1 MAEQTMHPLASGSA
15 TRAWFHELSSTRGYD
30 LVVRGTFICAILFL
44 ALPSAV
50 GVATRVGG
58 HPGAWDLALLADVLA
73 RTGVLLFFVLAA
85 LLVLVRV
92 RPVSKAHGLQPRLSA
107 LAGSFLLMSMALFPR
122 HDLSIGL
129 NLLSAGLIFLGH
141 MLAVFALAGSDAPSA
156 SWPKHAAWSPRAL
169 RPRPAP
175 AVRRRGDRRD
185 RAVPPVRLA
194 LDRASHGRQLGLSA
208 PADAQRGASFGRDLS
223 GVRGLRRPDATP
235 DPRRVLSTLA
245 STPPRWPSAC

>member
-30 LVVRGTFICAILFL
+30 LVVRGIFICGILFS

-50 GVATRVGG
+50 GVATRLGG

-122 HDLSIGL
+122 HDLGRPQ
-129 NLLSAGLIFLGH
+129 SAVRRSSSSA
-141 MLAVFALAGSDAPSA
+141 MLAVFALAWLGRSFSIMAEARRLVTEGPTPS
-156 SWPKHAAWSPRAL
+156 SGTL
-169 RPRPAP
+169 
-175 AVRRRGDRRD
+175 VRRRGDRRD

-194 LDRASHGRQLGLSA
+194 LDRAPHGRQLGFSA
-208 PADAQRGASFGRDLS
+208 PADAQRGAILGATFPEYAAYAGRTQRLIP
-223 GVRGLRRPDATP
+223 GVY
-235 DPRRVLSTLA
+235 
-245 STPPRWPSAC
+245 